1 MGAVHGCAGSARV
14 LTPSGCDAEISTWG
28 PPTAALVAYAMAHAA
43 TVVTAG
49 GELVSGVGSEPLRVE
64 LGVVIVA
71 ALAAALVYENALL
84 ASGRFLH
91 AVRPDVPW

>member
-1 MGAVHGCAGSARV
+1 M
-14 LTPSGCDAEISTWG
+14 
-28 PPTAALVAYAMAHAA
+28 AYALAHAA

-49 GELVSGVGSEPLRVE
+49 GELVSGVGAEPLRVE
-64 LGVVIVA
+64 LGTVIIA

-91 AVRPDVPW
+91 AVRPGDLGVSGQGFKLID